1 MSTKLEKLKQA
12 GIVGAPHA
20 ITADDEAAVNN
31 LSDDEVNA
39 LIAVKAKLDQK
50 RVSPADPHK
59 PGNANTI
66 SF

>member
-20 ITADDEAAVNN
+20 ITADDESVVNN
-31 LSDDEVNA
+31 LTDDEVNA
-39 LIAVKAKLDQK
+39 LISVKAKLDQK
-50 RVSPADPHK
+50 SGSAADPQK
-59 PGNANTI
+59 SRVANTI